1 MRTIRVIARCCLV
14 AVTVTAVARAAAYPE
29 KSVRIIVPFPAGGG
43 TDLFARAI
51 AQKLASA
58 LSQQFVTDNRA
69 GAGGMIGSDMVARA
83 APDGYTL
90 LVTSSSTL
98 SIVPHLTRKPL
109 YDPLKD
115 FSPIAL
121 IASAPNVLVVHPSV
135 PAHSVKQLVQLARA
149 QPGLL
154 NVASNG
160 SGTLS
165 HLTAEL
171 FKIQTGINLVHI
183 PYKGGPPAVVDL
195 VAGQVS
201 MLFAALPTV
210 LPQVR
215 SGRLRML
222 GVTGD
227 KRIAA
232 VKEIPTVAESLPGF
246 ESVQW
251 WGLLAPAAIASEL
264 IEKLNAEAT
273 RAISD
278 PDIRT
283 RFSGEGAEAQ
293 GGSAKDFALYMKSDF
308 ERWGKVVKEAGIFA
322 E

>member
-1 MRTIRVIARCCLV
+1 
-14 AVTVTAVARAAAYPE
+14 
-29 KSVRIIVPFPAGGG
+29 
-43 TDLFARAI
+43 
-51 AQKLASA
+51 
-58 LSQQFVTDNRA
+58 
-69 GAGGMIGSDMVARA
+69 
-83 APDGYTL
+83 
-90 LVTSSSTL
+90 
-98 SIVPHLTRKPL
+98 
-109 YDPLKD
+109 
-115 FSPIAL
+115 
-121 IASAPNVLVVHPSV
+121 
-135 PAHSVKQLVQLARA
+135 LVQLARA

-251 WGLLAPAAIASEL
+251 WGLLAPAAIRISGRVF
-264 IEKLNAEAT
+264 
-273 RAISD
+273 RAKAPRRKAAARKIS
-278 PDIRT
+278 
-283 RFSGEGAEAQ
+283 RF
-293 GGSAKDFALYMKSDF
+293 
-308 ERWGKVVKEAGIFA
+308 I
-322 E
+322 

>member
-1 MRTIRVIARCCLV
+1 
-14 AVTVTAVARAAAYPE
+14 
-29 KSVRIIVPFPAGGG
+29 VRIIVPFPAGGG

-251 WGLLAPAAIASEL
+251 WGLLAPAAMASEL
-264 IEKLNAEAT
+264 VEKLNGEVT

>member
-1 MRTIRVIARCCLV
+1 M
-14 AVTVTAVARAAAYPE
+14 
-29 KSVRIIVPFPAGGG
+29 
-43 TDLFARAI
+43 
-51 AQKLASA
+51 
-58 LSQQFVTDNRA
+58 
-69 GAGGMIGSDMVARA
+69 
-83 APDGYTL
+83 
-90 LVTSSSTL
+90 
-98 SIVPHLTRKPL
+98 
-109 YDPLKD
+109 
-115 FSPIAL
+115 
-121 IASAPNVLVVHPSV
+121 
-135 PAHSVKQLVQLARA
+135 
-149 QPGLL
+149 
-154 NVASNG
+154 
-160 SGTLS
+160 
-165 HLTAEL
+165 
-171 FKIQTGINLVHI
+171 HI

-264 IEKLNAEAT
+264 IEKLNGEVT

-293 GGSAKDFALYMKSDF
+293 GGSPKDFALYMKSDF

>member
-1 MRTIRVIARCCLV
+1 
-14 AVTVTAVARAAAYPE
+14 
-29 KSVRIIVPFPAGGG
+29 VRIIVPFPAGGG

-215 SGRLRML
+215 SGRLGML

-251 WGLLAPAAIASEL
+251 WGLLAPAAMASEL
-264 IEKLNAEAT
+264 VEKLNGEVT